1 MIFNVFLNA
10 FNRIH
15 LDKMLVGN
23 KSTVNDAK
31 FPGCKHFD
39 LTVKNVWDKEGNEIF
54 KVHKVVTKNNTLNAE
69 DIWAEIYEE
78 MIQRILEH
86 YGNVV

>member
-10 FNRIH
+10 FNKIH
-15 LDKMLVGN
+15 LDKLLVGN
-23 KSTVNDAK
+23 KSTTDDTR

-39 LTVKNVWDKEGNEIF
+39 LTVKNIRDKEGNEIF
-54 KVHKVVTKNNTLNAE
+54 TVHKVITKNNTIDITN
-69 DIWAEIYEE
+69 IWAEIYEE